1 MYWYGAVVVRGLATT
16 SDKSPAVKFYCPVP
30 QKEYLLCIFHSCA
43 FYHVQDIHFSCL
55 VFWIHHFL
63 LVVVALPKKTCLSL
77 KNLLV
82 LVVLEHGVSVEG
94 KFVKVVLNEEL

>member
-1 MYWYGAVVVRGLATT
+1 MYF
-16 SDKSPAVKFYCPVP
+16 SF
-30 QKEYLLCIFHSCA
+30 LCFLPYARYSLFMFGFLI
-43 FYHVQDIHFSCL
+43 
-55 VFWIHHFL
+55 HFL

-94 KFVKVVLNEEL
+94 KVADVVLNEEL

>member
-1 MYWYGAVVVRGLATT
+1 MLFTVC
-16 SDKSPAVKFYCPVP
+16 K
-30 QKEYLLCIFHSCA
+30 IFT
-43 FYHVQDIHFSCL
+43 FHVWFLIN
-55 VFWIHHFL
+55 FL

-94 KFVKVVLNEEL
+94 KVVGVVLNEEL